1 MRIKPLV
8 VLSLVCSL
16 SQAADTVAFLG
27 DSIKAT
33 QFVTAVDHSKLING
47 TSKLR
52 LSQDGVVSV
61 GTDQSPLG
69 NPVITI
75 HAGSVFSADTAAHGK
90 TFSTDLVLDYTYIDG
105 VSGPLL
111 IRTNGWVFVAPA
123 EGSTLWCGPSDWP
136 SYAFDLNNYNSES
149 PTATLSST
157 DSDPSC
163 SFSGTITITRPR
175 GKTIPTI
182 DRVLP
187 GETILRDGYNDFE
200 TKGFV
205 NYVFKGPYPY
215 NTTII
220 DLNPGDIE
228 FFNGS
233 CGISGPSMGTP
244 KYTWGI
250 GKFQY
255 NSYTYTLPYTDDNG
269 SGDYTLVT
277 TSMLGGM
284 ASEQWVNSH
293 KWDWSTQVTNAPSF
307 ASTDH
312 EHDHLTSDNG
322 EWRLVQ
328 MDEGSAV
335 VMPSYYYGENAQQG
349 VSVKFYPD
357 VPIED
362 VYDMNATQR
371 TPMKLDIFVNG
382 QLGAHADGYV
392 LSRSPMYLTN
402 KVIKISGVRL
412 QDTISISYVTPFLG
426 NSFSIMGV
434 NMTGPEKKTL
444 VSADYL
450 RTKLAD
456 VSVNVQTAEDARVT
470 LTNLITILK
479 NL

>member
-1 MRIKPLV
+1 MNMKTSVAAVAAL
-8 VLSLVCSL
+8 LSACTASY
-16 SQAADTVAFLG
+16 SADT
-27 DSIKAT
+27 
-33 QFVTAVDHSKLING
+33 TADVGQIE
-47 TSKLR
+47 
-52 LSQDGVVSV
+52 DGSHVVVSV
-61 GTDQSPLG
+61 DHTRLVNGTTEVIANDNGTASISTAQSVQKP
-69 NPVITI
+69 NCVRVSQ
-75 HAGSVFSADTAAHGK
+75 ADGSTGK
-90 TFSTDLVLDYTYIDG
+90 TIVLSFRYTSDELSSWSWNNQFEFTIEYDG
-105 VSGPLL
+105 VSYDAITVGESDSEGLREVSTSL
-111 IRTNGWVFVAPA
+111 SWANGSKILPA
-123 EGSTLWCGPSDWP
+123 GISSPTYWDGVLYD
-136 SYAFDLNNYNSES
+136 FES
-149 PTATLSST
+149 PGGLEIVG
-157 DSDPSC
+157 DGNGESC
-163 SFSGTITITRPR
+163 ST
-175 GKTIPTI
+175 
-182 DRVLP
+182 
-187 GETILRDGYNDFE
+187 
-200 TKGFV
+200 
-205 NYVFKGPYPY
+205 
-215 NTTII
+215 
-220 DLNPGDIE
+220 
-228 FFNGS
+228 
-233 CGISGPSMGTP
+233 
-244 KYTWGI
+244 
-250 GKFQY
+250 
-255 NSYTYTLPYTDDNG
+255 YTYTSSTGTSALIATVPFVDD
-269 SGDYTLVT
+269 
-277 TSMLGGM
+277 
-284 ASEQWVNSH
+284 H

-349 VSVKFYPD
+349 VSVKFYPY

-402 KVIKISGVRL
+402 KVIKISGIRL

-456 VSVNVQTAEDARVT
+456 VSVNVQTAEDARVA